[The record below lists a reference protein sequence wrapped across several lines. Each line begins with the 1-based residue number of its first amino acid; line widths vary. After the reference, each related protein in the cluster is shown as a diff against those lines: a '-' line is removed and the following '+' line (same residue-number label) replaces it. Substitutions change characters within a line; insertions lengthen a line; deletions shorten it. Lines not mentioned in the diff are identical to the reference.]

1 MSSLVTDLLG
11 QARRF
16 SLPRPSFAFNQPK
29 PDSPSR
35 IVQTCPYSQQDDM
48 ISEPEHPPLRH
59 DPGGSAASRRPSQ
72 SSVLIHAHVD
82 LGSLAEDGNRLDD
95 TTIPTNSV
103 TLTADANVSRS
114 RGDSSSTN
122 HPNMSIPEPPSA
134 PVVQSTPQDHS
145 PLPEDDG
152 MGLLRNRIFAIQA
165 KEISHSDKAHL
176 MHELLLEGYVNS
188 RASIQPEQP
197 LSPSNPRP
205 SEKRASQDQ
214 GPLESLKFWQSA
226 LGEVEI
232 VEQFDLADRDLEPT
246 FVSRRPPTE
255 STIHAVDVES
265 DYEKLLGCEHYRRNV
280 KLQCSTCNR
289 WYTCR
294 FCHDN
299 VEDHI
304 LIRKETRNMLCMF
317 CGTAQK
323 ASQTCVSCE
332 APAARYY
339 CDICKL
345 WNDDPDKPCYHC
357 NDCGICRIGH
367 GIGKDFYHCKA
378 SNPSLTHPNSLTNV
392 LIEMLCMHRHIH
404 SVGP

>member
-1 MSSLVTDLLG
+1 MPSLVTDLLVNPVLR

-16 SLPRPSFAFNQPK
+16 SFSRPSFASNLPE
-29 PDSPSR
+29 PESPSQ
-35 IVQTCPYSQQDDM
+35 IGKTCPCSQQNDM
-48 ISEPEHPPLRH
+48 ISETTHPPLRD
-59 DPGGSAASRRPSQ
+59 DPGNSAAPRRSSQ
-72 SSVLIHAHVD
+72 SSVLAHPHND
-82 LGSLAEDGNRLDD
+82 LSPMSEDGNRPDRS
-95 TTIPTNSV
+95 TMPTDSV
-103 TLTADANVSRS
+103 TFTADASVSGS
-114 RGDSSSTN
+114 QGDSSSAN
-122 HPNMSIPEPPSA
+122 RPNITTPEPPSA
-134 PVVQSTPQDHS
+134 PFMQSTPQDHS

-152 MGLLRNRIFAIQA
+152 MGRMRKRILAIQV

-176 MHELLLEGYVNS
+176 MHQLLMEGYVKS
-188 RASIQPEQP
+188 RATIQPEQQ
-197 LSPSNPRP
+197 LSPSSPRH
-205 SEKRASQDQ
+205 SGKRASQDQ
-214 GPLESLKFWQSA
+214 GPLESFKFWQSA
-226 LGEVEI
+226 LGEVEN
-232 VEQFDLADRDLEPT
+232 VEQFDLTDKDVEPT
-246 FVSRRPPTE
+246 FVPGRQPTE
-255 STIHAVDVES
+255 STIDAVDVES
-265 DYEKLLGCEHYRRNV
+265 DYEKFLGCEHYRRNV

-299 VEDHI
+299 VEDHS

-378 SNPSLTHPNSLTNV
+378 SSPPGHPPQT
-392 LIEMLCMHRHIH
+392 R
-404 SVGP
+404 